1 VKSFSSFSFSD
12 VALDYKD
19 YRLYTGDAVGVSGGL
34 LSKSDPSQLDR
45 AEASDQDQ
53 DQDSGWDFETELS
66 QHTTNK
72 DTSPGMLSRNK
83 NGRSLLETKSHS
95 VDLWLQDHFSDGAGS
110 KDVGGNLNIGAG
122 DKQSSGRT
130 LGQRENHTHNTED
143 GVGNREKLGGERKQV
158 SIVESIDGEQERN
171 ARAARK
177 KREKLLK

>member
-1 VKSFSSFSFSD
+1 MIIVLYLYS
-12 VALDYKD
+12 D
-19 YRLYTGDAVGVSGGL
+19 YRLYKGDVVGVSGGL

-45 AEASDQDQ
+45 AEASDQDLDQ
-53 DQDSGWDFETELS
+53 VGGDTAHSNFSEKTPNIDYWQDSSWDFETELS

-110 KDVGGNLNIGAG
+110 QDVGDNLNIGAG

-130 LGQRENHTHNTED
+130 LGQRENHIQNAED
-143 GVGNREKLGGERKQV
+143 GGGNREKLGGI
-158 SIVESIDGEQERN
+158 SISVG
-171 ARAARK
+171 
-177 KREKLLK
+177 LPL

>member
-1 VKSFSSFSFSD
+1 MIIV
-12 VALDYKD
+12 LYLYPD
-19 YRLYTGDAVGVSGGL
+19 YRLYTGDVVGVSGGL

-53 DQDSGWDFETELS
+53 DQVGGDTAHSAVISQKKTPNIDYWQDSGWDFETELS

-110 KDVGGNLNIGAG
+110 KDVGDNLNIGAG

-130 LGQRENHTHNTED
+130 LGQRENHTHNTGD
-143 GVGNREKLGGERKQV
+143 GVGNREKLGGI
-158 SIVESIDGEQERN
+158 SISI
-171 ARAARK
+171 A
-177 KREKLLK
+177 LPL